1 MSSNPLPLD
10 PKSQQILAAVYQRAR
25 QVRRGLTR
33 QELCQL
39 LTKARG
45 GTS

>member
-10 PKSQQILAAVYQRAR
+10 PKSRQILAAVYHRAR
-25 QVRRGLTR
+25 QVGRALTR

-39 LTKARG
+39 LTETLG
-45 GTS
+45 GTP

>member
-10 PKSQQILAAVYQRAR
+10 PKSRQILAAVYQRAR
-25 QVRRGLTR
+25 QVRRALTR

-39 LTKARG
+39 LTETLG
-45 GTS
+45 GTP